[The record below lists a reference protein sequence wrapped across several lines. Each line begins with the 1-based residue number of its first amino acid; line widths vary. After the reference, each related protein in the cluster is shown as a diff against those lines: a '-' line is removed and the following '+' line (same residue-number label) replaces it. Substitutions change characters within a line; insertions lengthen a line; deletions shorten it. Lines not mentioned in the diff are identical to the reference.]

1 MFEKKEQAMQDG
13 IEGAEDTDVHRCNVF
28 EFILHNTILVKSSTI
43 FIQKYHT
50 IIELPLHQLSRL

>member
-13 IEGAEDTDVHRCNVF
+13 IEGAEDTDVHRCNIF

-43 FIQKYHT
+43 FIQKYCT
-50 IIELPLHQLSRL
+50 IIEVPLH